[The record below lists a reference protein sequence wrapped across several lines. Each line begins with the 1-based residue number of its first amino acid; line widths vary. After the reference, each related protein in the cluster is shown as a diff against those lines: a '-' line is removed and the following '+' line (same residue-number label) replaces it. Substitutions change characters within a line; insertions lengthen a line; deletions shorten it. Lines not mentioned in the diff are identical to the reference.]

1 MTELRN
7 FLIAGACAAACWLY
21 LAFGPPSVIAGAFLF
36 VPLWLSTIAALGLL
50 ANLVIGVVKGE
61 LRPRRRLSL
70 PRQPAVLPRQS
81 APLCLSCE
89 LAEAVNTENWARVDM
104 LRALTWVAFPGDPYE
119 GHRDCW
125 VTTGDEGELARM
137 LAHVTWT
144 AS

>member
-7 FLIAGACAAACWLY
+7 FLTAGACAAACWLY
-21 LAFGPPSVIAGAFLF
+21 MAFGPPSVIAGAFLF
-36 VPLWLSTIAALGLL
+36 APLWLSTIVALGLL

-61 LRPRRRLSL
+61 LCPRRRLSL
-70 PRQPAVLPRQS
+70 PRKPVVLQRQS

-89 LAEAVNTENWARVDM
+89 AAEAVSTENWAYVDR
-104 LRALTWVAFPGDPYE
+104 LRALTWVAFLSDPYE

-137 LAHVTWT
+137 LRHVTWT